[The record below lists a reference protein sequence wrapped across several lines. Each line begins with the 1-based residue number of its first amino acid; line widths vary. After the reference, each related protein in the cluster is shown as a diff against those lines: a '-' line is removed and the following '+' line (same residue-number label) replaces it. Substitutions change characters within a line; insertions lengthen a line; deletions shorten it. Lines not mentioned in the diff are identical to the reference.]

1 MRFWNK
7 RERTLLYVATGASAA
22 VIVIVALLTW
32 MINMNFANYLVAVA
46 IITVLTPMAVTFEL
60 ENRWKTQIE
69 NNIPDLLEDI
79 GEGQLAGMTF
89 VKALESSASKNF
101 GPLTEELR
109 RVLNKIR
116 VGGTVE
122 EAFQILAERVN
133 SKIVRMATT
142 IIIETNRSGG
152 DIDRI
157 VRSMAGYFWEVKAMA
172 VERRGSMRV
181 YVSITYISFMILL
194 VTVMIILNQLL
205 YPLVVQGNTPLFSSQ
220 ASFGD
225 YRTIL
230 FHMSLLLAIFTG
242 LTAGKMG
249 EGKIRSGLKHVVI
262 MAGVAT
268 AVFAFLVIA

>member
-22 VIVIVALLTW
+22 VILIVAILAW
-32 MINMNFANYLVAVA
+32 YINLNFANYLIAVA
-46 IITVLTPMAVTFEL
+46 IITVLAPMAVIFEL

-89 VKALESSASKNF
+89 VKALESSSSKNF
-101 GPLTEELR
+101 GPLTDELR

-157 VRSMAGYFWEVKAMA
+157 VRSMAGYFWEIKAMA

-205 YPLVVQGNTPLFSSQ
+205 YPLVAQGNTPLFTSE
-220 ASFGD
+220 ATYAD
-225 YRTIL
+225 YRIIL

-262 MAGVAT
+262 MSAIAT
-268 AVFAFLVIA
+268 AVFAFLIIA